1 MVSRKL
7 PLFGMPQQLG
17 LKVLRAAIGG
27 SSMDERL
34 ADELTAEFHVI
45 TKN

>member
-7 PLFGMPQQLG
+7 ALFGMPQQLG

-34 ADELTAEFHVI
+34 ADELTAESHVI

>member
-34 ADELTAEFHVI
+34 ADELTAKSHV
-45 TKN
+45 TAKN